1 MAVSGTFNISASF
14 VESFTATASET
25 ERKLALSS
33 ANIPASSKVALV
45 SGTCGTAAVTLTFL
59 APGYTDT
66 NGDAVTFSG
75 INTVDGVAF
84 VADTKATLVCL
95 NASAGSPVAEAG
107 HSFKVSSQDNIVATT
122 AVPRRSGNLLGDLT
136 MNIFCQNVSVTTAN
150 YSLLMWGT

>member
-1 MAVSGTFNISASF
+1 MAVSGTINVNAAFLETLSETSC
-14 VESFTATASET
+14 ET
-25 ERKLALSS
+25 ERKLGLAS
-33 ANIPASSKVALV
+33 ANVPASSKVAIV
-45 SGTCGTAAVTLTFL
+45 SGTCGTSATTLTFL

-107 HSFKVSSQDNIVATT
+107 HSFKVSSQDNIVAIT
-122 AVPRRSGNLLGDLT
+122 AVPRRSGGILGDLT

>member
-1 MAVSGTFNISASF
+1 MAVSGTINVNASF
-14 VESFTATASET
+14 IETLSETSCET
-25 ERKLALSS
+25 ERKLSLAS
-33 ANIPASSKVALV
+33 ANVPASSKVAIV
-45 SGTCGTAAVTLTFL
+45 SGTCGTSAATLTFL
-59 APGYTDT
+59 SPGYTDP

-95 NASAGSPVAEAG
+95 NESAGSPIAEVG
-107 HSFKVSSQDNIVATT
+107 HSFKVSSQDGVVAMT
-122 AVPRRSGNLLGDLT
+122 AVPKRSGGILGELT

>member
-1 MAVSGTFNISASF
+1 MAVSGTVNISASF

-25 ERKLALSS
+25 ERKLTLSS

-66 NGDAVTFSG
+66 NGDAVEFSG

-95 NASAGSPVAEAG
+95 NESGGSPIAEGG
-107 HSFKVSSQDNIVATT
+107 HSFKVSSQDGVVAMT
-122 AVPRRSGNLLGDLT
+122 AVPRRSGGILGELT
-136 MNIFCQNVSVTTAN
+136 MNVFCQNSSVATAN
-150 YSLLMWGT
+150 YSVLMWGT